1 MDTDKNTIIIKAI
14 KAFLGARAEYY
25 LCGIDV
31 LSTNC
36 SGDEFEWNAERD
48 GAG

>member
-1 MDTDKNTIIIKAI
+1 MDTDKNTIIINAI
-14 KAFLGARAEYY
+14 KAFLGARAKYY
-25 LCGIDV
+25 LRGIDA

-48 GAG
+48 GTG